1 MPIIRPISD
10 LRNNAAEISTLCHE
24 ADQPVFITKNGKGDM
39 VVMSQAHFERMDRRL
54 ELYMQLAEAESLDAM
69 GEKGVSHRTLM
80 EQLRTK
86 VENASL

>member
-10 LRNNAAEISTLCHE
+10 LRNNAAEISNLCHE

-69 GEKGVSHRTLM
+69 GEKGVSHRTMM